1 MTKHRVRV
9 PQVADIS
16 AAIRLY
22 YEHTEIGNKDIRAI
36 FGDMA
41 NGSYPITIK
50 AAYNDENGTA
60 LKQLALEAMHERGTV
75 HYNAQYVNTE
85 VAYDVWGIDI
95 KRLERGIERLNKLNI
110 EVTI

>member
-36 FGDMA
+36 FGDMG
-41 NGSYPITIK
+41 NGRI
-50 AAYNDENGTA
+50 GR

-85 VAYDVWGIDI
+85 VAYDVWGINID
-95 KRLERGIERLNKLNI
+95 KL
-110 EVTI
+110 TAGRKKLQQLGLGG

>member
-9 PQVADIS
+9 PHVADIS

-36 FGDMA
+36 FGDMG
-41 NGSYPITIK
+41 NGRI
-50 AAYNDENGTA
+50 GR
-60 LKQLALEAMHERGTV
+60 LKQLVLEAMHERGTV

-85 VAYDVWGIDI
+85 VAYDVWGINID
-95 KRLERGIERLNKLNI
+95 KL
-110 EVTI
+110 TAGRKKLQQLGLGG

>member
-22 YEHTEIGNKDIRAI
+22 YEHTEIGNKAIRAI
-36 FGDMA
+36 FGDMG
-41 NGSYPITIK
+41 NGRI
-50 AAYNDENGTA
+50 GR
-60 LKQLALEAMHERGTV
+60 LKQLVLEAMHERGTV

-85 VAYDVWGIDI
+85 VAYDVWGINID
-95 KRLERGIERLNKLNI
+95 RLTAGRKKLQQLGLGG
-110 EVTI
+110 

>member
-1 MTKHRVRV
+1 MTKYRVRV

-36 FGDMA
+36 FGDMG
-41 NGSYPITIK
+41 NGRI
-50 AAYNDENGTA
+50 GR
-60 LKQLALEAMHERGTV
+60 LKQLVLEAMHERGTV

-85 VAYDVWGIDI
+85 VAYDVWGINID
-95 KRLERGIERLNKLNI
+95 RLTAGRKKLQQLGLGG
-110 EVTI
+110 

>member
-36 FGDMA
+36 FGDMG
-41 NGSYPITIK
+41 NGRI
-50 AAYNDENGTA
+50 GR
-60 LKQLALEAMHERGTV
+60 LKQLVLEAMHERGTV

-85 VAYDVWGIDI
+85 VAYDVWGINID
-95 KRLERGIERLNKLNI
+95 KLT
-110 EVTI
+110 EGRKKLQQLGLGG

>member
-1 MTKHRVRV
+1 MNNIRVRV
-9 PQVADIS
+9 PQVKNARIALS
-16 AAIRLY
+16 VY
-22 YEHTEIGNKDIRAI
+22 YSKSEIGNADIKML
-36 FGDMA
+36 FGDMG
-41 NGSYPITIK
+41 NGRI
-50 AAYNDENGTA
+50 GR

-110 EVTI
+110 EVTV

>member
-36 FGDMA
+36 FGNMG
-41 NGSYPITIK
+41 NGRI
-50 AAYNDENGTA
+50 GR
-60 LKQLALEAMHERGTV
+60 LKQLVLEAMHERGTV

-85 VAYDVWGIDI
+85 VAYDVWGINID
-95 KRLERGIERLNKLNI
+95 RLTAGRKKLQQLGLGG
-110 EVTI
+110 

>member
-36 FGDMA
+36 FGDMG
-41 NGSYPITIK
+41 NGRI
-50 AAYNDENGTA
+50 GR
-60 LKQLALEAMHERGTV
+60 LKQLVLKAMHERGTV

-85 VAYDVWGIDI
+85 VAYDVWGINID
-95 KRLERGIERLNKLNI
+95 KL
-110 EVTI
+110 TAGRKKLQQLGLGG

>member
-36 FGDMA
+36 FGDMG
-41 NGSYPITIK
+41 NGRI
-50 AAYNDENGTA
+50 GR

-75 HYNAQYVNTE
+75 HYTAQYVNTE
-85 VAYDVWGIDI
+85 VAYDAWGIDI

-110 EVTI
+110 EVIA

>member
-36 FGDMA
+36 FGDMG
-41 NGSYPITIK
+41 NGRI
-50 AAYNDENGTA
+50 GR
-60 LKQLALEAMHERGTV
+60 LKQLVLEAMHERGTV

-85 VAYDVWGIDI
+85 VAYDVWGINID
-95 KRLERGIERLNKLNI
+95 KL
-110 EVTI
+110 TAGRKKLQQLGLGG

>member
-1 MTKHRVRV
+1 MTKYRVRV

-36 FGDMA
+36 FGDMG
-41 NGSYPITIK
+41 NGRI
-50 AAYNDENGTA
+50 GR
-60 LKQLALEAMHERGTV
+60 LKQLVLEAMHERGTV

-85 VAYDVWGIDI
+85 VAYDVWINID
-95 KRLERGIERLNKLNI
+95 RLTAGRKKLQQLGLGG
-110 EVTI
+110 

>member
-36 FGDMA
+36 FGDMG
-41 NGSYPITIK
+41 NGRI
-50 AAYNDENGTA
+50 GR
-60 LKQLALEAMHERGTV
+60 LKQLVLEAMHERGTV

-85 VAYDVWGIDI
+85 VAYDVWGINID
-95 KRLERGIERLNKLNI
+95 RLTAGRKKLQQL
-110 EVTI
+110 